1 MDSFKWCT
9 QIQGGAAKVAI
20 SNNIRSIVFGNGYI
34 QTASSGI
41 NTKRRTVPIVYGG
54 SDWVEVYNFCQ
65 DHVTKPFVWKAPD
78 GRMGVFVVTADSV
91 NLAPQGGGVFEVTAE
106 FAERFTSAG

>member
-34 QTASSGI
+34 QTASIGI

-54 SDWVEVYNFCQ
+54 SDWEEVYNFCQ
-65 DHVTKPFVWKAPD
+65 DHVT
-78 GRMGVFVVTADSV
+78 
-91 NLAPQGGGVFEVTAE
+91 
-106 FAERFTSAG
+106 